1 MHHVN
6 KFFVL
11 AIISSI
17 LIFSYVEASA
27 QEPQLATFQET
38 AQIII
43 DKSISNNVTAAIALQ
58 STNNQEIRIPEE
70 LSNKIQDT
78 ERVMAV
84 IITSEEQCVL
94 GVQNESCI
102 MINLSREGIEGGIFA
117 IQDMGRLIGD
127 SLIADINSVFDT
139 DAQFHSVFLHQADE
153 SGIALE
159 TSGVISGRGT
169 VSAVYTMPREDSK
182 TMYEKFSTILLP
194 KEIRESGG
202 FYDIAKKISV
212 EPESRITLSIIP
224 QNGISLNQLKLS
236 LDYPNSADEIESISP
251 LEFLKSD
258 NLIRSDYFSNDFYPL
273 NSLLK
278 VVLLSKEPVKVDE
291 INTKI
296 VPDIIKDGERFPEF
310 TTDGWFFDQPSGQK
324 IEATYLF
331 GKKSSIGKNELVFTI
346 GPIDGSNDNVAN
358 TKSNTNEIDSFQ
370 IVILVGIIMAAAGA
384 SIYYL
389 KGFRGK

>member
-1 MHHVN
+1 MN